1 MSLWKHRFFYFEMS
15 LSLGLEE
22 FKMIDGNLYRMRELY
37 EYQNIDCIEK
47 TILDVLKDNKVTLS
61 QTRTIFNRMLA
72 NIEDNNLINL

>member
-1 MSLWKHRFFYFEMS
+1 
-15 LSLGLEE
+15 
-22 FKMIDGNLYRMRELY
+22 MIDGNLYRMRELY